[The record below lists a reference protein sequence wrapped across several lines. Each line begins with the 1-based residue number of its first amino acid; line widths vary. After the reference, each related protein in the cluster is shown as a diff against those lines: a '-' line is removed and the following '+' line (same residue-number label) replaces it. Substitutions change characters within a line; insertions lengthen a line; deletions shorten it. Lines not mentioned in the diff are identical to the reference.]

1 MAELQAARLI
11 ERLKAVHPVSHS
23 LMWTLGGDLAQHL
36 GVQPFHITG
45 SDNPVL
51 SVDAAMQLVR
61 QGLGRHRSDVFMT
74 LTGVMNPPH
83 ELWRAEISRPGQRY
97 HGRAKTAALA
107 LCVALLRAHEGG
119 EAGGDQD
126 ISRVHNTETFP
137 GSDGDISP

>member
-1 MAELQAARLI
+1 MAELQSARLI
-11 ERLKAVHPVSHS
+11 ERLKAAHPVSHT
-23 LMWTLGGDLAQHL
+23 LMWTLGGDLAEHL

-45 SDNPVL
+45 ADNPVL
-51 SVDAAMQLVR
+51 SVDAAMQLVK

-107 LCVALLRAHEGG
+107 LCVALLRAHDGCETGCDGDMPEG
-119 EAGGDQD
+119 
-126 ISRVHNTETFP
+126 RNTENLP
-137 GSDGDISP
+137 GPDGDLSP